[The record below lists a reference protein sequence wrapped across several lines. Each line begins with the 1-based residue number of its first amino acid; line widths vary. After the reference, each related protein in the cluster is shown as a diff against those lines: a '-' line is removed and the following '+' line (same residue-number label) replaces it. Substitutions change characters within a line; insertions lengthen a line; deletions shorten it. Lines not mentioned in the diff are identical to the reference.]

1 MENSTQLAA
10 MSVREFI
17 ELLASNAPAP
27 GGGSASAVAGAMGI
41 GLASMAAGLTVGKPK
56 YAEHDEVMSTIISD
70 SAPLLKEMTD
80 GIDRDTD
87 AFNGVTAVFRMPK
100 SNNDEKAAR
109 KAALQ
114 EALKNAALVPFELL
128 LNCEKALLILKEGVG
143 RINPNCYSDL
153 GSGAANLESAAK
165 GAWLN
170 VLINI
175 GGLTDKAFAE
185 DLRIRG
191 KAAFD
196 SCISVAEQ
204 VFNEVLR
211 QIT

>member
-1 MENSTQLAA
+1 MEVNTRLAD
-10 MSVREFI
+10 MGLREFL
-17 ELLASNAPAP
+17 ELLASSAPAP

-41 GLASMAAGLTVGKPK
+41 GLATMAAGLTVGKPK
-56 YAEHDEVMSTIISD
+56 YAEHDGVMNKIISD
-70 SAPLLKEMTD
+70 SMPLLKEMTD
-80 GIDRDTD
+80 GIDRDTV
-87 AFNGVTAVFRMPK
+87 AFNGVTAVFKMPK
-100 SNNDEKAAR
+100 SNDDEKAAR
-109 KAALQ
+109 KAAMQ
-114 EALKNAALVPFELL
+114 EALKSAAMVPFELL
-128 LNCEKALLILKEGVG
+128 LNCENALHILKEGVG

-175 GGLTDKAFAE
+175 GGLSDKNFAE

-196 SCISVAEQ
+196 SCISIAEQ
-204 VFNEVLR
+204 VFKEVER

>member
-87 AFNGVTAVFRMPK
+87 AFNGVTAVFKMPK
-100 SNNDEKAAR
+100 SNDDEKAAR
-109 KAALQ
+109 KAAMQ
-114 EALKNAALVPFELL
+114 EALKNAALVPFGLL
-128 LNCEKALLILKEGVG
+128 LN
-143 RINPNCYSDL
+143 
-153 GSGAANLESAAK
+153 
-165 GAWLN
+165 
-170 VLINI
+170 
-175 GGLTDKAFAE
+175 
-185 DLRIRG
+185 
-191 KAAFD
+191 
-196 SCISVAEQ
+196 
-204 VFNEVLR
+204 
-211 QIT
+211 